1 MCMSE
6 LVTTIDEH
14 GEVGR
19 ARVVMP
25 RRQTDWPFI
34 KLNQKAAVVISGNHV
49 LTETALRVFIL
60 LSGLADHNCVV
71 RASQGEIATSVGVS
85 RESVNKAIKILVDQK
100 IISYVAVLGYGLNM
114 DIVRRGASK

>member
-1 MCMSE
+1 MGDI
-6 LVTTIDEH
+6 VTTIDEH

-34 KLNQKAAVVISGNHV
+34 KLNQKAAVLIAGNHV
-49 LTETALRVFIL
+49 LTETSLRVFIL

-71 RASQGEIATSVGVS
+71 RVSQGEIATGVGVS
-85 RESVNKAIKILVDQK
+85 RESVNKAIKVLVEQK
-100 IISYVAVLGYGLNM
+100 IVSYLAVLGYGLNM